1 MRCVILGGAGFLGR
15 HAGRAM
21 AAAGYEVWSVDCAL
35 VEPPASAPWL
45 AGQVRAEFAAVHD
58 WWEQCGGA
66 DVVIHLASSTVPATA
81 SADPVL
87 DAQANLIG
95 NLRLL
100 QALRDKCAN
109 GGGKPRLLFVSSG
122 GAVYGRP
129 QSVPLAEN
137 HPTMPMGA
145 YGVTKLAVEHHLRIE
160 EATHGLAYRVLRLSN
175 PYGEW
180 QRPQG
185 VQGVVAVFAHRALHG
200 LPVDV
205 WGDGSV
211 VRDFVYA
218 ADVGQAFVAAARHV
232 GDSRVF
238 NIGGGAG
245 HSVNHIIATLEQL
258 LGRTLERKVFAARP
272 FDPPV
277 NVLDIRRAREELG
290 WRPTIAFEEGV
301 ARALAWLQTVPY
313 ESH

>member
-1 MRCVILGGAGFLGR
+1 MRCVILGGSGFLGR

-21 AAAGYEVWSVDCAL
+21 AAAGYEVWSVDCTQI
-35 VEPPASAPWL
+35 EPATEAPWL
-45 AGQVRAEFAAVHD
+45 AGQVRAEFATVHD
-58 WWEQCGGA
+58 WWQACGAA

-87 DAQANLIG
+87 DVQANLVG

-100 QALRDKCAN
+100 QGLREQSAQ
-109 GGGKPRLLFVSSG
+109 GARPRLLFVSSG

-129 QSVPLAEN
+129 QSVPLSES

-185 VQGVVAVFAHRALHG
+185 VQGVIAVFAHRALHG
-200 LPVDV
+200 LPVEV

-218 ADVGQAFVAAARHV
+218 ADVGQAFVAAARHD
-232 GDSRVF
+232 GGSRVF
-238 NIGGGAG
+238 NIGGGTG

-258 LGRTLERKVFAARP
+258 LGRPLERKRFAARP

-277 NVLDIRRAREELG
+277 NVLDIQRARDELG

-301 ARALAWLQTVPY
+301 ARALEWLRTVPH